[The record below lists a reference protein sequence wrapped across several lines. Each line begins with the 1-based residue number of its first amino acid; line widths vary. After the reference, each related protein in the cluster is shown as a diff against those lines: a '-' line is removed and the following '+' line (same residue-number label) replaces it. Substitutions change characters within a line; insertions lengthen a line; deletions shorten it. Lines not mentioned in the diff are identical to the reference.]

1 MEEEKLK
8 HEIAYLHRQI
18 RGLWREAPEHTF
30 DHIKEYT
37 RKNAFLDYNFCNNK
51 ACLSNKDVNWF
62 AKIYYCS
69 SECECQARQ
78 QKEALKRMEAEK
90 VAMKQRYHQAR
101 QKRKLERKREE
112 KEEREEKRR
121 KGREERID
129 KALEEE
135 RKRQEKEKKQ
145 EELEQ
150 KEARERQRREETRR
164 QKEMQRE
171 GKCEKGYA
179 WVNRGNG
186 YYQCSGGSHWY
197 HFETTSISTKLHN
210 LNLH

>member
-30 DHIKEYT
+30 NHIKEYT
-37 RKNAFLDYNFCNNK
+37 RKNAFLDYNSCNNK
-51 ACLSNKDVNWF
+51 ACLKDVDWF

-78 QKEALKRMEAEK
+78 QKEALKRMEK
-90 VAMKQRYHQAR
+90 VVMKQRYHQAR
-101 QKRKLERKREE
+101 QKRNLERKR
-112 KEEREEKRR
+112 EEREEKRR

-135 RKRQEKEKKQ
+135 RQRQEEKKQ

-164 QKEMQRE
+164 QEEMQRK
-171 GKCEKGYA
+171 GQCEKGYD

-197 HFETTSISTKLHN
+197 HFKTTTKLHN
-210 LNLH
+210 LNFN